1 MSGGIASA
9 VHASRRYTW
18 NMVQSP
24 RHPRPADPLYI
35 GVRCSAD
42 EYLAL
47 EHDGFRYQLIN
58 GVVIMS
64 PRPTPHHQSI
74 LLAILRQIDPVALSL
89 GGAVLPEVDL
99 RLSPDLVYSPDIC
112 YVAPGRDFP
121 RDRALSIVPDMIVEI
136 LSPSSRRMDLRT
148 KKSDYERFGV
158 REYWVVEPD
167 EQRVRV
173 FRLRDGV
180 YAETI
185 CEGST
190 ANSEAIPGFAID
202 LDALRAT
209 MAV

>member
-1 MSGGIASA
+1 
-9 VHASRRYTW
+9 
-18 NMVQSP
+18 MVRSVD
-24 RHPRPADPLYI
+24 HPRPAEPQYI
-35 GVRCSAD
+35 GIRCSAD

-74 LLAILRQIDPVALSL
+74 LLAILRQIDPAALSL

-99 RLSPDLVYSPDIC
+99 RLAPDLVYSPDVC
-112 YVAPGRDFP
+112 YVAPGREFP
-121 RDRALSIVPDMIVEI
+121 RDQALSLVPDMVVEI

-148 KKSDYERFGV
+148 KRTDYERFGV

-167 EQRVRV
+167 ERRVRV
-173 FRLRDGV
+173 FRLSGGV
-180 YAETI
+180 YAEAI
-185 CEGST
+185 CEGAT
-190 ANSEAIPGFAID
+190 AASEAIPGFAFD
-202 LDALRAT
+202 LDALRAA